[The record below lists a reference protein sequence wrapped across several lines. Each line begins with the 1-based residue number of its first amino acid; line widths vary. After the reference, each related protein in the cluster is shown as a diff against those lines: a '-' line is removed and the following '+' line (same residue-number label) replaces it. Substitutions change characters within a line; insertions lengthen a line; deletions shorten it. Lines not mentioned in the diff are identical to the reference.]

1 MTRGIKNLRCDVK
14 IQRNRK
20 WFWFRRE
27 RSCQPDLTFYPFV
40 AFLGV
45 GALDYRANVRLTL
58 CKIQQDTHTHTHT
71 HTHPKRQKKKKASR
85 KIWADMKEWK
95 LRCRKAEQ
103 RGWATEEGK
112 RTREGVQHR
121 VQHSTPPTLVSMA
134 TTTLERVIMQFPCS
148 SYSENCSICTIC
160 TVQHVGD
167 KACSVPCLLQ
177 MIWEMF
183 QKKKKKKKKRNT
195 TG

>member
-71 HTHPKRQKKKKASR
+71 HPSKKTKKEKSQQKDLSGYEGMKVTLQKSR
-85 KIWADMKEWK
+85 TERVGNRRGEEDKGRSTAQSTAQYTTYTRLHGNYHTRTSDNAVPLLFLFWK
-95 LRCRKAEQ
+95 LFNLYHMHCAACGRQ
-103 RGWATEEGK
+103 SL
-112 RTREGVQHR
+112 Q
-121 VQHSTPPTLVSMA
+121 
-134 TTTLERVIMQFPCS
+134 CS
-148 SYSENCSICTIC
+148 LFVADDMRN
-160 TVQHVGD
+160 
-167 KACSVPCLLQ
+167 VP
-177 MIWEMF
+177 
-183 QKKKKKKKKRNT
+183 KKKKKRNT